1 MDTDVVVVGAG
12 LAGLAAAVT
21 LHRAGREV
29 VVLEADEAPGG
40 RVRTDRL
47 DTAAGPLL
55 LDRGFQVFNA
65 GYPAARDLLD
75 VEALGVRPFLP
86 GALVS
91 DDDGLHLVADPRR
104 EPARLPATLRAPI
117 GSLPRKAMLGA
128 YAAALAAAPA
138 RTLRGRD
145 DRPFRRRL
153 AEYGI
158 RGPVLER
165 FLRPFLAGVFLDP
178 ELTVPTRFA
187 EFVLRSFA
195 RGTIG
200 VPAAGMRAIPDQL
213 ADSLPAGMVKY
224 SFPIAEVSPGGVR
237 GDFGPVTAKHVV
249 VATGGPAAHR
259 LLGGRVDPVRTRGCV
274 THYHLADAVPTEHAA
289 LVLEAAGRGPLTNSI
304 VLTNANPEYAPGR
317 VLVSSTSVGTEDPGE
332 AAVRAHLAKLY
343 HRDTSAWEPVR
354 SYRVADALPVSGGP
368 LRMPVDLG
376 DGLFVC
382 GDHRD
387 TPSLQ
392 GALVSG
398 RRTAHAVL
406 SAGR

>member
-1 MDTDVVVVGAG
+1 MSIETDVVVVGAG
-12 LAGLAAAVT
+12 LAGLAAAVV

-29 VVLEADEAPGG
+29 VVLEGDEAPGG
-40 RVRTDRL
+40 RVRTDRV
-47 DTAAGPLL
+47 GGLL

-75 VEALGVRPFLP
+75 IEALALRPFLP

-91 DDDGLHLVADPRR
+91 DGDGLHLVADPRR

-128 YAAALAAAPA
+128 YAAAVAAAPA
-138 RTLRGRD
+138 GALRARD
-145 DRPFRRRL
+145 DRPFRQRL

-158 RGPVLER
+158 HGPVLER
-165 FLRPFLAGVFLDP
+165 FLRPFLAGVFLDRD
-178 ELTVPTRFA
+178 LVVPTRFA

-213 ADSLPAGMVKY
+213 ASRLPDGAVKY
-224 SFPIAEVSPGGVR
+224 SFPIREVTPGRVT
-237 GDFGPVTAKHVV
+237 GDFGSISARHVV
-249 VATGGPAAHR
+249 VATGGPAAHA
-259 LLGGRVDPVRTRGCV
+259 LLGGRITEVRTRGCT
-274 THYHLADAVPTEHAA
+274 THYHLADKAPVEEPAI
-289 LVLEAAGRGPLTNSI
+289 VLDAEDRGPLVNSI
-304 VLTNANPEYAPGR
+304 VLTNAAPEYAPGR
-317 VLVSSTSVGTEDPGE
+317 VLVSSTSLGTDGGDGTDE

-343 HRDTSAWEPVR
+343 HCDTSQWEHVR
-354 SYRVADALPVSGGP
+354 TYRIPDALPVSGSP
-368 LRMPVDLG
+368 LRQAVDLG
-376 DGLFVC
+376 ENLWVC

-398 RRTAHAVL
+398 RRTAKAL
-406 SAGR
+406 LASE